1 MPTHIYTL
9 PFLLIEVGAD
19 ATLICTSP
27 CPSLLKEK
35 KQTQKQLK
43 AIYLQS
49 VVLVNNSS
57 KSSRTIFVLPIQ
69 IIQLLDFFNIV
80 TVIKIYYDDIRA
92 PFVTELGIWNTI
104 TAVITLSGVIGR
116 ALIGS
121 WRVFYIPREG
131 FVI

>member
-1 MPTHIYTL
+1 MIINIVPTHIYTL

-19 ATLICTSP
+19 VTLICTSP

-92 PFVTELGIWNTI
+92 PLVTELGI
-104 TAVITLSGVIGR
+104 
-116 ALIGS
+116 
-121 WRVFYIPREG
+121 
-131 FVI
+131 